1 MKLKFNDLLALSGS
15 GRHRSTSGGDAGA
28 VGHTRKAAQAAEH
41 VADASRPLP
50 CERGCGR
57 DMRRRWP
64 ISAYIGSNGSGKT
77 LCMVHDTLPSL
88 YEGRTIYTTVP
99 ITWPDGTEAPNVI
112 MLHDWQQILDAQH
125 ADILLDEVSSI
136 ASSRES
142 DSLPPQIATMLQQ
155 LRKRDLV
162 LRWTAPSWSRADKIL
177 RETTKTVT
185 ICHGYM
191 SRLGEDSQ
199 WRSNTLF
206 KFVTYDSTDYTE
218 IEINGVQR
226 KFDSMTKSWYYL
238 PRHIAPCCYDTFASV
253 STIGTVLMSGRCAVC
268 GGRRRVPECSCP
280 DYRQLMRKPPKSAIV
295 CNTFNDD

>member
-1 MKLKFNDLLALSGS
+1 MVKPRELAEYLVSRRKPGE
-15 GRHRSTSGGDAGA
+15 DAE
-28 VGHTRKAAQAAEH
+28 GHARKAASAAEH
-41 VADASRPLP
+41 VAAATPPLP
-50 CERGCGR
+50 RESDCGR
-57 DMRRRWP
+57 SARMRWP

-88 YEGRTIYTTVP
+88 YKGRKIYTTVP
-99 ITWPDGTEAPNVI
+99 ITWPDGSPAANVEL
-112 MLHDWQQILDAQH
+112 LHDWQQILNARH

-162 LRWTAPSWSRADKIL
+162 LRWTAPSWSRADRIL

-185 ICHGYM
+185 ICHGFF
-191 SRLGEDSQ
+191 SVRDPGSQ
-199 WRSNTLF
+199 WRRYRLF
-206 KFVTYDSTDYTE
+206 RFKTYDSADYTDL
-218 IEINGVQR
+218 EINQAQR
-226 KFDSMTKSWYYL
+226 KFDPLTSSWFL
-238 PRHIAPCCYDTFASV
+238 LSRHIAPRCYDTFASV

-280 DYRQLMRKPPKSAIV
+280 DYKQLMTRRKGV
-295 CNTFNDD
+295 